1 MKKILL
7 LGSNG
12 YIGTFLYKN
21 LNKLY
26 DITCVDTCWFN
37 DPPKDVKIINKDF
50 NTLTK
55 SFIQKY
61 DIIILLAGHSS
72 VKMCEGEF
80 SNAFNNNVT
89 NFINLINKITPNQ
102 KFIKI
107 FT

>member
-37 DPPKDVKIINKDF
+37 DPPKAFENSPSHILTLECPANKIIISYF
-50 NTLTK
+50 
-55 SFIQKY
+55 
-61 DIIILLAGHSS
+61 
-72 VKMCEGEF
+72 
-80 SNAFNNNVT
+80 
-89 NFINLINKITPNQ
+89 
-102 KFIKI
+102 
-107 FT
+107 